1 MIIKQNNKQ
10 EHART
15 KKLVLMKSECLWF
28 ALIPDPGLMR
38 IEALCQSF
46 HLPISPPKAKHQHR
60 NLNQNNKNA
69 KKTTAGRPKSVP
81 TFAFQL
87 ITFPKKTRQNA
98 FDRTIVKSK
107 FHPFQNYSKT
117 FDKKNNEYWNI
128 YQLLDLLKTKPL
140 IKTRRYTPPQAR
152 TQT

>member
-1 MIIKQNNKQ
+1 MIITQTNKQ

-15 KKLVLMKSECLWF
+15 KKLVLMKSECLWV
-28 ALIPDPGLMR
+28 ALTPDPRLMR

-46 HLPISPPKAKHQHR
+46 HLPISPPKALAQKS
-60 NLNQNNKNA
+60 K
-69 KKTTAGRPKSVP
+69 PKQQKREENHSRSTKVCSNICPSVDN
-81 TFAFQL
+81 
-87 ITFPKKTRQNA
+87 FPNTKTRQNA

-152 TQT
+152 THT